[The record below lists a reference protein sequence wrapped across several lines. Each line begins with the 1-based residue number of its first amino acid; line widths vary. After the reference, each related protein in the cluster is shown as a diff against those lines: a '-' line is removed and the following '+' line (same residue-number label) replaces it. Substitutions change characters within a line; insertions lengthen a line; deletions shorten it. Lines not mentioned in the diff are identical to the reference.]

1 MAGSALGSILGGAM
15 VAIALAFGISA
26 VVAPMTLAQV
36 PPQIL
41 AVQMLDVVPLA
52 ALPLDGQLSRV
63 DGGILLISLDSPSS
77 T

>member
-1 MAGSALGSILGGAM
+1 M

-36 PPQIL
+36 PPQLFAVHLL
-41 AVQMLDVVPLA
+41 AVVLLA
-52 ALPLDGQLSRV
+52 ALALDGQRSRV
-63 DGGILLISLDSPSS
+63 DGGMLLIGLDSPSS

>member
-1 MAGSALGSILGGAM
+1 M

-41 AVQMLDVVPLA
+41 AVQMLAVVLLA
-52 ALPLDGQLSRV
+52 ALALDSQLSRV
-63 DGGILLISLDSPSS
+63 DGGILLIGLDSPSS